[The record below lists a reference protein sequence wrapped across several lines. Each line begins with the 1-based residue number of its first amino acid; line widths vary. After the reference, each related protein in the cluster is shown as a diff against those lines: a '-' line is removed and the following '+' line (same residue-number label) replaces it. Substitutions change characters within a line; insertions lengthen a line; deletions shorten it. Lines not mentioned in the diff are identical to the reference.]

1 MRQGLS
7 GSACSRSVG
16 CPTFIVRSL
25 VCTELHPRRPGLS
38 DVRRTAGVSVLRGWV
53 REAGLAFFDD
63 LLALVSDAG
72 GSTRPLDVLTRSGA
86 YVRFER
92 DADAGFRMAEA
103 HGLPPGAAYPFLE
116 EDPSVWSRAL
126 DSGWVMLPDG
136 PYAHRKGNAVY
147 VVVDR
152 PPDPG
157 EILVVETPERSGEL
171 GPLLRQLLLLDGL
184 MRVQSA
190 WIDLPVWLREIL
202 PRVPRKNPLLVVAE
216 PGSGKEEFVLALLT
230 RFLGGADE
238 VIFFHPGRLSGP
250 VQLRELFGD
259 SPGVRLHAPGS
270 VAIVDRPAR
279 AVVIEE
285 VGDLDS
291 FAQLRLLSLFTGGA
305 NLDRLWILET
315 ARDLKAMAETGH
327 FDPGLAR
334 LLVDAVVLPPVR
346 VQKDRISDEVMRLLR
361 VFQKQYGRNMELGE
375 GVLEMLERYD
385 WPGNWRELKTT
396 VESAFLLAP
405 GPVIEK
411 EGFRLGHWA
420 VTGDADSLNLRRQ
433 VKELERSLF
442 LRAYALHGGN
452 QVQMARALGI
462 SRGSLQYRLRQL
474 GLSEEGR

>member
-1 MRQGLS
+1 M
-7 GSACSRSVG
+7 
-16 CPTFIVRSL
+16 
-25 VCTELHPRRPGLS
+25 
-38 DVRRTAGVSVLRGWV
+38 
-53 REAGLAFFDD
+53 AFFED
-63 LLALVSDAG
+63 LVEFVAAG
-72 GSTRPLDVLTRSGA
+72 GRVARPLDVLVKSGA

-92 DADAGFRMAEA
+92 DEESGFRLAES
-103 HGLPPGAAYPFLE
+103 HGLPPGGSYPFLE
-116 EDPSVWSRAL
+116 ESPAL
-126 DSGWVMLPDG
+126 WASALETGWVLLPDG
-136 PYAHRKGNAVY
+136 PYPHRKGCAVY
-147 VVVDR
+147 VVVDKLGN
-152 PPDPG
+152 PG
-157 EILVVETPERSGEL
+157 EILVVESPEQSPAH
-171 GPLLRQLLLLDGL
+171 GPLLRELLLLDAL
-184 MRVQSA
+184 ARVQSA

-202 PRVPRKNPLLVVAE
+202 PRVPRKNPLLVLAE

-259 SPGVRLHAPGS
+259 SPGVRLQAPGS
-270 VAIVDRPAR
+270 VPIVERPAR

-285 VGDLDS
+285 AGDLDA
-291 FAQLRLLSLFTGGA
+291 FAQLRLLSLFSGGA
-305 NLDRLWILET
+305 TLDRLWILET
-315 ARDLKAMAETGH
+315 ARDLKAMADTGH

-334 LLVDAVVLPPVR
+334 LLSEAIVLPPVR

-361 VFQKQYGRNMELGE
+361 VFQKQYGRNMDLGE

-420 VTGDADSLNLRRQ
+420 VTGDADHLNLRRQ
-433 VKELERSLF
+433 VKDLERSLF

-474 GLSEEGR
+474 GLSEGEGR

>member
-1 MRQGLS
+1 M
-7 GSACSRSVG
+7 
-16 CPTFIVRSL
+16 
-25 VCTELHPRRPGLS
+25 S
-38 DVRRTAGVSVLRGWV
+38 DVRRGTHLSGEVGRTMP
-53 REAGLAFFDD
+53 FFDD
-63 LLALVSDAG
+63 LADLVSGAT
-72 GSTRPLDVLTRSGA
+72 GSARPLDVLVKSGA

-92 DADAGFRMAEA
+92 DVDAGFRLAES
-103 HGLPPGAAYPFLE
+103 HGLPPGGSYPFLE
-116 EDPSVWSRAL
+116 ENPSLWTSAL
-126 DSGWVMLPDG
+126 ETGWVVLPEG
-136 PYAHRKGNAVY
+136 PYSLRPGSTVY

-152 PPDPG
+152 PGDPH
-157 EILVVETPERSGEL
+157 EILVIETTEKNPGL
-171 GPLLRQLLLLDGL
+171 GPLFRQLLLLDAL
-184 MRVQSA
+184 ARVQSA
-190 WIDLPVWLREIL
+190 WIDLPIWLREIL

-230 RFLGGADE
+230 RFLGGAEE

-259 SPGVRLHAPGS
+259 SPGVRLQAPGS
-270 VAIVDRPAR
+270 VPIVERPAR

-285 VGDLDS
+285 AGDLDA
-291 FAQLRLLSLFTGGA
+291 FAQLRLLSLFSGGA
-305 NLDRLWILET
+305 ALDRIWILET

-334 LLVDAVVLPPVR
+334 LLSDAVVLPPVR

-396 VESAFLLAP
+396 VESAFLLAS

-433 VKELERSLF
+433 VKDLERSLF

-474 GLSEEGR
+474 GLSEGEGG